1 MSRSRGPDDGC
12 SIRIRRKFG
21 SFGNQFGELRKFG
34 RRALRT
40 YVRSGEMGSLRGSAA
55 ARTLLQADKNEPPT
69 VVGVNINIPI
79 PVISDLLGSETP
91 HKDRYVRVFSH
102 RTDRSAPH
110 PIPSPYTLTLYPHPI
125 PSPYTL
131 TRPSSVSLGRSWW
144 FWIIIAI
151 IACFFI
157 VAVWFTVRGWRRY
170 RHVYRPRL
178 AERAPSGALSRRTA
192 GGALSQ
198 PGAHA
203 PVGMQDAWKMKT
215 LVKVNPRYAVDV

>member
-110 PIPSPYTLTLYPHPI
+110 PIPSPYTLTLYPHPT
-125 PSPYTL
+125 PSPARLPSRLAAAGGSGSSSRSSRASSSLPSGSPFVAGGGIGTYTGL
-131 TRPSSVSLGRSWW
+131 GSPSERHLARCRGGRPEERCHSRARTRPWGCRMRGR
-144 FWIIIAI
+144 
-151 IACFFI
+151 
-157 VAVWFTVRGWRRY
+157 
-170 RHVYRPRL
+170 
-178 AERAPSGALSRRTA
+178 
-192 GGALSQ
+192 
-198 PGAHA
+198 
-203 PVGMQDAWKMKT
+203 
-215 LVKVNPRYAVDV
+215 

>member
-12 SIRIRRKFG
+12 SIRIRRFFKFG
-21 SFGNQFGELRKFG
+21 SFGSVGKLRKFG
-34 RRALRT
+34 RRAFRT
-40 YVRSGEMGSLRGSAA
+40 YVRSGEMGTLRGSAA

-110 PIPSPYTLTLYPHPI
+110 PIPSPYTLT
-125 PSPYTL
+125 
-131 TRPSSVSLGRSWW
+131 RPSSVSLGRSWW

-157 VAVWFTVRGWRRY
+157 VAVWFTIRGWRRY

-178 AERAPSGALSRRTA
+178 AERVPSGALSRRTA

>member
-21 SFGNQFGELRKFG
+21 SFGNQFGELPKFG

-91 HKDRYVRVFSH
+91 HKDRYVRVFS
-102 RTDRSAPH
+102 RELIGRR
-110 PIPSPYTLTLYPHPI
+110 LTLYPHPI

-131 TRPSSVSLGRSWW
+131 TRPSSVSVGRSWW

>member
-12 SIRIRRKFG
+12 SIRIRFFFKFG
-21 SFGNQFGELRKFG
+21 SFGTV
-34 RRALRT
+34 RRTSEVRSTRAP

-110 PIPSPYTLTLYPHPI
+110 PIPSPYTLTLHPHP
-125 PSPYTL
+125 PVF
-131 TRPSSVSLGRSWW
+131 RLGWPQLVVLDHHRDHRVLLHRCRLVHRSWL
-144 FWIIIAI
+144 A
-151 IACFFI
+151 
-157 VAVWFTVRGWRRY
+157 AVSARI
-170 RHVYRPRL
+170 P
-178 AERAPSGALSRRTA
+178 A
-192 GGALSQ
+192 
-198 PGAHA
+198 
-203 PVGMQDAWKMKT
+203 
-215 LVKVNPRYAVDV
+215 

>member
-110 PIPSPYTLTLYPHPI
+110 PIPSPYTLTLHPHP
-125 PSPYTL
+125 PVFRLAWPQL
-131 TRPSSVSLGRSWW
+131 VVLDHHRDHRVLLHRCRLVHRSWL
-144 FWIIIAI
+144 A
-151 IACFFI
+151 
-157 VAVWFTVRGWRRY
+157 AVSARI
-170 RHVYRPRL
+170 P
-178 AERAPSGALSRRTA
+178 A
-192 GGALSQ
+192 
-198 PGAHA
+198 
-203 PVGMQDAWKMKT
+203 
-215 LVKVNPRYAVDV
+215 

>member
-1 MSRSRGPDDGC
+1 ML
-12 SIRIRRKFG
+12 RIRRKLKTRVRFFRAVLFRSADLDSG
-21 SFGNQFGELRKFG
+21 HPSSAAG
-34 RRALRT
+34 RLAHVDAQLT
-40 YVRSGEMGSLRGSAA
+40 SEMGTLRGSAA
-55 ARTLLQADKNEPPT
+55 ARALLQLQAPDDPLSPNDDNNEPPT
-69 VVGVNINIPI
+69 VVGVTVTIPI
-79 PVISDLLGSETP
+79 PVISDLFGSETP
-91 HKDRYVRVFSH
+91 HEKRYVRVFSH
-102 RTDRSAPH
+102 ELIGRR
-110 PIPSPYTLTLYPHPI
+110 LT
-125 PSPYTL
+125 S
-131 TRPSSVSLGRSWW
+131 PSSVSLGRSWW
-144 FWIIIAI
+144 FWVIIAI

-178 AERAPSGALSRRTA
+178 TERAPPGALRWTA